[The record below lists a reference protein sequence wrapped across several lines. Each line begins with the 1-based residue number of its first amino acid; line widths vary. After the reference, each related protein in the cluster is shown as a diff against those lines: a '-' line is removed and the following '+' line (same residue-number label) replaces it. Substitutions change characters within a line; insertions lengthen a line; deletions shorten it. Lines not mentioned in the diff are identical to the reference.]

1 MNEEDAGE
9 LEVPEGGRQTDKG
22 PAPTDRPEDR
32 DAKIEEL
39 TGDLKRLQAEF
50 ENFKKRSQKETA
62 ERSRSGAEAL
72 MYDLLAVLDTYDKAF
87 DEVERSDDPETL
99 RKGFKGIHRQLM
111 QILQRQG
118 LREVRTDGRFDPFE
132 HEAIMREERD
142 DIEEGRVLE
151 VYQKGYLMGPRVIR
165 TAKVK
170 VSKAKEQ
177 VEGGAD
183 DDGQGEE
190 DDHDEQESQE
200 EER

>member
-22 PAPTDRPEDR
+22 PAPTDRSEDR